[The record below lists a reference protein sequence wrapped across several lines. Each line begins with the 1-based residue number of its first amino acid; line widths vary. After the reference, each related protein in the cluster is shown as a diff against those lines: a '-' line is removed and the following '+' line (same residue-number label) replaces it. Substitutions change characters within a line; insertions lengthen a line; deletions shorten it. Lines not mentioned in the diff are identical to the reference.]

1 MTVEELIE
9 ELKTMPPTAV
19 VFVVQYEDLDFMIE
33 GCDYLYG
40 RVVLETEPWDA
51 DDAPTVFT
59 DGEGD

>member
-9 ELKTMPPTAV
+9 ALKELPPTAI

-33 GCDYLYG
+33 GCDYLNG
-40 RVVLETEPWDA
+40 RVVLETEPWEQH
-51 DDAPTVFT
+51 APTVFT